1 MDPLNIL
8 KIITSII
15 TVILAFIA
23 GFIELRKN
31 SDYWLNRWFALYFTS
46 ISLGFLVYTIY
57 HLITIDPTPI
67 IPLMITAQI
76 LYNFGLVSFLMT
88 SFVLDLSEKIAMS
101 RKYLSI
107 ILIIFIISIFGYFI
121 WVPELNM
128 ADFNNGIVNTDTPI
142 FWYIF
147 VNIIRIGISIYVLY
161 KFGLI
166 TKRLEGPERRR
177 ILWFFVGSTINVI
190 GILINMLGNILHL
203 ILEIIGLAT
212 FNIGTFFIVRGF
224 LLKKPE

>member
-88 SFVLDLSEKIAMS
+88 SFVLDQSEKIAMS

-128 ADFNNGIVNTDTPI
+128 ADFNKGIVNTDTPI

-190 GILINMLGNILHL
+190 GILLNMLGNILHL